1 MQLVLFLV
9 AVLLACSLVAV
20 RLRGRAEATRLRH
33 ANEALEV
40 RVAERTRELTLAL
53 QAADDQAMALKSA
66 SQAKSD
72 FLAAMSHELRTP
84 LNAVIGFSDLM
95 RMNAA
100 AEPLTR
106 RQEQSVDHILTAGR
120 HLLCLI
126 EEILD
131 LSRIEAGGLSMS
143 IERVDP
149 QLVIREVCESLR
161 PEAVAAGIDLKGP
174 PPTAGMGVTADR
186 TRLRQVLLNLITNAI
201 KYNSP
206 GGTVLVEA
214 RQDGQGV
221 TISVHDTGAGIPRD
235 RMNELFEPFNRL
247 GRETSAVP
255 GAGIGLAV
263 SRRLAEAMG
272 GSLRARSVEAEG
284 STFSLHLP
292 GARLDAATIV
302 ASPVQPLMRPLISG
316 RDAVVLYVEDNP
328 PNVALMRHVVSALG
342 GIRLH
347 VAETGETGLALS
359 RDLGPDV
366 IILDIN
372 LPDMTGFELK
382 ARLDADPLTQNVPV
396 VALSASAMPRDIKQG
411 RAAGFVDY
419 LTKPFDIAALARA
432 LQKAIDDK
440 PTGMVVES
448 PARRSS

>member
-1 MQLVLFLV
+1 MQLVLVLV
-9 AVLLACSLVAV
+9 AIVLAFTLAVV
-20 RLRGRAEATRLRH
+20 RLRGRAEATRLKQT
-33 ANEALEV
+33 NEALEA

-53 QAADDQAMALKSA
+53 QAADEQSVALKSA

-72 FLAAMSHELRTP
+72 FLASMSHELRTP
-84 LNAVIGFSDLM
+84 LNAVIGFSELM
-95 RMNAA
+95 RMNAV
-100 AEPLTR
+100 AEPLTH
-106 RQEQSVDHILTAGR
+106 RQEQAVDHILTAGR

-126 EEILD
+126 EEVLD

-186 TRLRQVLLNLITNAI
+186 TRLRQVLLNLISNAI
-201 KYNSP
+201 KYNSA

-221 TISVHDTGAGIPRD
+221 TISVHDTGAGIPKS
-235 RMNELFEPFNRL
+235 RMNELFQPFNRL
-247 GRETSAVP
+247 GRESSAVG

-272 GSLRARSVEAEG
+272 GSLNAKSIENEG
-284 STFSLHLP
+284 STFTLKLP
-292 GARLDAATIV
+292 GARLDAQTVV
-302 ASPVQPLMRPLISG
+302 ASPVQPLMRPLIPG

-328 PNVALMRHVVSALG
+328 SNVALMRHVVSALG
-342 GIRLH
+342 SIRLH
-347 VAETGETGLALS
+347 VAETGETGLALA
-359 RDLGPDV
+359 RDLGPDI

-372 LPDMTGFELK
+372 LPDMSGFDVK
-382 ARLDADPLTQNVPV
+382 VRLDADPLTQDIPV
-396 VALSASAMPRDIKQG
+396 MALSASAMPRDVKQG

-419 LTKPFDIAALARA
+419 MTKPFDIAALARA
-432 LQKAIDDK
+432 LQKAVDDT
-440 PTGMVVES
+440 PVMASANRV
-448 PARRSS
+448 A